1 MVRTSTIGFEYR
13 APTHPL
19 GGLNPS
25 RLPKSP
31 TQVAY
36 PSRLPKSPACDPA
49 SWNSTRN
56 LGHPG
61 NIQKMRRTSSQ
72 SRVAAR
78 ANGSIARDRAA
89 QWPESFGS
97 LVLLYLTGDKSKVV
111 SAHGARMGKS
121 PLSAVNDGVPRLEW
135 QLVSCPLAYKGTE
148 FNAKTSL
155 STTRRTRKYEVADGL
170 EFRLCRVRVSGRL
183 FRSHSAKIDRRA
195 LGWRSAR
202 SCVGATADH

>member
-1 MVRTSTIGFEYR
+1 MVRTSTIGFECR
-13 APTHPL
+13 APTHPF
-19 GGLNPS
+19 GGLN
-25 RLPKSP
+25 
-31 TQVAY
+31 

-56 LGHPG
+56 SAHPG

-78 ANGSIARDRAA
+78 ANGSIARDRAT

-135 QLVSCPLAYKGTE
+135 QLVSCPLAYKGTG